1 MPHRPRQLTLA
12 LALLAACGGSSATA
26 PSTSTPPIP
35 PPSTGSFPGFDI
47 SVYPGDATMRAW
59 MRPASPYYWSGYYLA
74 APCHRDPSWTG
85 KYATLNTMGWGFT
98 AIYVGQ
104 QDWTQIPAP
113 PPNRAV
119 DPETTPSAAASN
131 ALATCSATLLSADQ
145 GAGEAADAVQKMLA
159 DGFPLQSS
167 VFLDVEF
174 VTTVTTA
181 LLEYYRGWIRGV
193 LTDGRYVPGVY
204 AAKSNATTLYNA
216 AVDEFR
222 KAGRT
227 DTPAFWIASSTGFSM
242 NAAPAAVGLNFATAW
257 QGMFDV
263 AQSWASVTL
272 TIDVNVASSGSPS
285 APRPIVAIADGASP
299 R

>member
-1 MPHRPRQLTLA
+1 
-12 LALLAACGGSSATA
+12 
-26 PSTSTPPIP
+26 
-35 PPSTGSFPGFDI
+35 
-47 SVYPGDATMRAW
+47 MRAW
-59 MRPASPYYWSGYYLA
+59 LRPASPYYWSGYYLA

-85 KYATLNTMGWGFT
+85 KYTTLNSMGWGVT

-104 QDWTQIPAP
+104 QDWTQIPVP

-119 DPETTPSAAASN
+119 DSETLLEAGG
-131 ALATCSATLLSADQ
+131 ALATCSASLLSVDQ
-145 GAGEAADAVQKMLA
+145 GLAEAADAVQRMLT
-159 DGFPLQSS
+159 DGFPAQST

-181 LLEYYRGWIRGV
+181 LLDYYRAWIRGV
-193 LTDGRYVPGVY
+193 LTDGRYLPGVY

-227 DTPAFWIASSTGFSM
+227 DSPAFRIASSSGFSM
-242 NAAPAAVGLNFATAW
+242 SAAPTAVGLSFATAW

-263 AQSWASVTL
+263 TQSWSSVSL
-272 TIDVNVASSGSPS
+272 TIDVNVASTTSPS
-285 APRPIVAIADGASP
+285 APRMLALSAST